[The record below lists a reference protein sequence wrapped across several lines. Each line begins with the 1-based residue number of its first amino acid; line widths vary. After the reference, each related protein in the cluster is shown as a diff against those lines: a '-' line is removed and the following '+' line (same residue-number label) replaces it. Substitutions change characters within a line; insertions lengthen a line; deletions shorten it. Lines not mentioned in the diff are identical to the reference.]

1 MLNPKS
7 HRLDYGEHLSPPAGY
22 ELDCAIATTY
32 SLDLDALLAI
42 PVALCFHDTLEGD
55 LRGERL
61 ALLEAIGQLKGRI
74 KVFYQAGKVKLP
86 ATYNRLF
93 ALLEPCLQ
101 PILPSGGVYSSFH
114 PKLWLLRYLSSEG
127 DVKYRLLVLSRN
139 LTFDR
144 SWDIAVSLDGQL
156 LTQSEATKSTWTR
169 FVEGLLG
176 KAADFEAGSVLADE
190 VGRIQWQPPSG
201 FWDPRLIPGGP
212 EFGAPLELLQPSDQ
226 LLVVSPFLK
235 DSGGFVA
242 ALDELAK
249 QYPDGKRLLFS
260 RAEELNSIGQDKLE
274 AWLCFSINED
284 IVDGEERLELSE
296 IKQNLHAK
304 LIVNQRGQT
313 THWHVGSAN
322 ATSAALGKAGSS
334 PRNDEFML
342 RLTGR
347 TPVVGPEVLV
357 RDWVGDSDNPGLFVP
372 HNFVSVDADDS
383 ADFRDS
389 IRKAV
394 YLLTKATW
402 VLTAEHDEQG
412 TYHLKLDIDQVEQIS
427 EALQVEVGQ
436 LAITN
441 AYKDFATQIEWTG
454 VNLSQISALVPVRVR
469 AGDERLGNSISEQLV
484 IQVILRLPMGVNR
497 EQSLLAELVDSES
510 KFLNYI
516 RLLLQRQ
523 PDKNEWLG
531 YDTQQGQQDGLY
543 ALFDDSP
550 LFEQL
555 MDAAAR
561 HPDALKRIAKL
572 LKRIH
577 DTGVPIPEAF
587 QKLWPHFESTIR

>member
-1 MLNPKS
+1 M
-7 HRLDYGEHLSPPAGY
+7 
-22 ELDCAIATTY
+22 
-32 SLDLDALLAI
+32 
-42 PVALCFHDTLEGD
+42 
-55 LRGERL
+55 
-61 ALLEAIGQLKGRI
+61 
-74 KVFYQAGKVKLP
+74 
-86 ATYNRLF
+86 
-93 ALLEPCLQ
+93 
-101 PILPSGGVYSSFH
+101 
-114 PKLWLLRYLSSEG
+114 
-127 DVKYRLLVLSRN
+127 LSRN

-144 SWDIAVSLDGQL
+144 SWDIAVSLDGEL
-156 LTQSEATKSTWTR
+156 LPKSEATRSTWTG

-176 KAADFEAGSVLADE
+176 KAPDFEAGSILADE
-190 VGRIQWQPPSG
+190 VGRIHWQPPSG

-212 EFGAPLELLQPSDQ
+212 DFGVPLDLQPSDQ

-235 DSGGFVA
+235 DSGGCVT
-242 ALDELAK
+242 ALDELVK
-249 QYPDGKRLLFS
+249 QCPDGKRLLFS

-274 AWLCFSINED
+274 EWSCFSINED
-284 IVDGEERLELSE
+284 VVDGEERLALSE

-322 ATSAALGKAGSS
+322 STSAALGNTSGT

-347 TPVVGPEVLV
+347 THVAGPEVLV
-357 RDWVGDSDNPGLFVP
+357 RDWVGNGENPGLFVR
-372 HNFVSVDADDS
+372 HSFVSVDADDS
-383 ADFRDS
+383 DDFRDC
-389 IRKAV
+389 IRKVA
-394 YLLTKATW
+394 YQLARATW
-402 VLTAEHDEQG
+402 ELTAEQDEQG
-412 TYHLKLDIDQVEQIS
+412 TYHLKLEIDQVEPIC
-427 EALQVEVGQ
+427 EEVQVEVGQ

-441 AYKDFATQIEWTG
+441 AYKAFATQMEWTG

-484 IQVILRLPMGVNR
+484 IQAALRLPKGVNR
-497 EQSLLAELVDSES
+497 EQSLLAELVSSES
-510 KFLNYI
+510 KFLNCI

-531 YDTQQGQQDGLY
+531 YDAQQGQQDGLY

-561 HPDALKRIAKL
+561 HPDSLKRIAKL
-572 LKRIH
+572 LKRIQ

-587 QKLWPHFESTIR
+587 QKLWPHFENTIR